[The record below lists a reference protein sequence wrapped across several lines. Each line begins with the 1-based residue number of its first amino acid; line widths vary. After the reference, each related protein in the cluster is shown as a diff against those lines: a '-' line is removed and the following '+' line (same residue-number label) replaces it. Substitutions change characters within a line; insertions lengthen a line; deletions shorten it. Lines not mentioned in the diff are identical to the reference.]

1 MQFTRFAPLRAAAV
15 SGLVFLAALALTG
28 CGRDQV
34 STYEVPKDA
43 PPGAGSA
50 SAGHAHGSMTGM
62 PGHGGGALP
71 RITWEKLPDGWQE
84 NPAPGPMRAASFL
97 VRGAGPDA
105 EAMAEFAAIPM
116 TGLEGM
122 DLELVNMWRGQV
134 KLPAVTEAESKQL
147 ATEVVIAG
155 EKGRLYDM
163 GSTEP
168 VLEGGRKGRIVVAM
182 LAREGTS
189 WFFKL
194 AGEDEVVAG
203 ARPAMVEFLKSIG
216 FAPPAPVETAGLP
229 PGHPPMGGGMGGMG
243 GRSAMRGNDNIPP
256 GVGERPHWHVP
267 PSWTEVA
274 RSQFLVAKFQAR
286 DDAGGVA
293 EINVSRSAGAGGGWL
308 MNVNRWRAQLGLDP
322 QDQAALDRD
331 STTLDTA
338 MGKATVVDFT
348 GADAEN
354 HVPSRCVGVMVPQP
368 GETWFYKLMG
378 PTALVTRERE
388 AFLNFVRTVN
398 DH

>member
-1 MQFTRFAPLRAAAV
+1 VQLHPIVKFRAAATSGV
-15 SGLVFLAALALTG
+15 VVLGLVGLTG
-28 CGRDQV
+28 CGREQV
-34 STYEVPKDA
+34 SSYEVPKEA
-43 PPGAGSA
+43 PPRSA
-50 SAGHAHGSMTGM
+50 PHAHNHAHGAAAGL

-71 RITWEKLPDGWQE
+71 RITWTKLPDGWQE

-97 VRGAGPDA
+97 VRGGGGA

-116 TGLEGM
+116 SGLEGM

-134 KLPAVTEAESKQL
+134 KLPAVTEAEARQQV
-147 ATEVVIAG
+147 AEVVIAG

-203 ARPAMVEFLKSIG
+203 ARPAMVEFLQGIG
-216 FAPPAPVETAGLP
+216 FAPPAPVDVGGLP
-229 PGHPPMGGGMGGMG
+229 PGHPPMAGGMG

-267 PSWTEVA
+267 ASWTEVA
-274 RSQFLVAKFQAR
+274 RSPFLVAKFQAR

-293 EINVSRSAGAGGGWL
+293 EINVSRSAGTGGGWL

-322 QDQAALDRD
+322 QDQTALDKD
-331 STTLDTA
+331 STTLDTVV
-338 MGKATVVDFT
+338 GKATVVDFT

-354 HVPSRCVGVMVPQP
+354 HVPSRCIGVMVPQP

-378 PTALVTRERE
+378 PTALVTRERD
-388 AFLNFVRTVN
+388 AFLEFVRTVN
-398 DH
+398 DSH